1 MFFLWYR
8 GLLNQVFERYAVTT
22 DEKARIGVL
31 QQEMAKSAGI
41 ATDVGQNRKIR
52 ICILF
57 LEFDKRTALIDLNR
71 GMLNLTKEKYAFF
84 LIDIL
89 LLHIFPLNGVCVNDK
104 LFSFM

>member
-1 MFFLWYR
+1 
-8 GLLNQVFERYAVTT
+8 
-22 DEKARIGVL
+22 
-31 QQEMAKSAGI
+31 MAKSAGI

-57 LEFDKRTALIDLNR
+57 SEFDKLTALIDLNR